1 MPWSKLKNIIL
12 IILAAANLCL
22 LALVAIPTLQSGR
35 LLSRARE
42 DAILLLQS
50 KGVQVDAGA
59 VPQSMELA
67 PQVVKRSLEGEERA
81 AAALLGGPVT
91 AEARGGEVYSYSN
104 DKGSIQ
110 FHSDGTCSAQLEPGA
125 VPLGE
130 DRAAGCLALLK
141 KMGVEGSILEEEGD
155 TLLFRQTWEGW
166 PLFTQQTALICQ
178 EGCLTA
184 ITAGRIMAVNPQP
197 DPARQAV
204 TVATAL
210 IDLLNG
216 VTALGDVCNR
226 IDVIEPGYITTAALS
241 GSAVLTPVWRVT
253 TDTGVYQL
261 DAVSGE
267 VTRVS

>member
-12 IILAAANLCL
+12 IILAVANLCL

-50 KGVQVDAGA
+50 KGVQVEAEA
-59 VPQSMELA
+59 VPQSMDLL
-67 PQVVKRSLEGEERA
+67 PQIAKRDLEWEERS

-91 AEARGGEVYSYSN
+91 AEARGGEVYSYYN

-110 FHSDGTCSAQLEPGA
+110 FHSDGTCSAQMEPGA
-125 VPLGE
+125 FPLGE

-141 KMGVEGSILEEEGD
+141 KMGLEGEVLEDGGD
-155 TLLFRQTWEGW
+155 ALIFRQTWEGR
-166 PLFTQQTALICQ
+166 PLFTQQITMLCQ
-178 EGCLTA
+178 GGSLSA
-184 ITAGRIMAVNPQP
+184 ITAGRLMAAAPQP
-197 DPARQAV
+197 DSGRQTV

-210 IDLLNG
+210 IDLFNG

-226 IDVIEPGYITTAALS
+226 IDAIEPGYVTAAALS
-241 GSAVLTPVWRVT
+241 GATVLTPVWRVT

>member
-125 VPLGE
+125 APLGE
-130 DRAAGCLALLK
+130 DRAAG
-141 KMGVEGSILEEEGD
+141 
-155 TLLFRQTWEGW
+155 
-166 PLFTQQTALICQ
+166 
-178 EGCLTA
+178 
-184 ITAGRIMAVNPQP
+184 
-197 DPARQAV
+197 
-204 TVATAL
+204 
-210 IDLLNG
+210 
-216 VTALGDVCNR
+216 
-226 IDVIEPGYITTAALS
+226 
-241 GSAVLTPVWRVT
+241 
-253 TDTGVYQL
+253 
-261 DAVSGE
+261 
-267 VTRVS
+267 

>member
-12 IILAAANLCL
+12 IILTVTNLCL

-35 LLSRARE
+35 LLSQARE
-42 DAILLLQS
+42 DAILLLQNS
-50 KGVQVDAGA
+50 GVQVEADA
-59 VPQSMELA
+59 VPQSMELPA
-67 PQVVKRSLEGEERA
+67 QVAKRDLEWEERA

-91 AEARGGEVYSYSN
+91 AQARGGEVYSYYN
-104 DKGSIQ
+104 DRGSIQ
-110 FHSDGTCSAQLEPGA
+110 FHSDGTCSSQLEPGA

-141 KMGVEGSILEEEGD
+141 KMGLEGEILEDEGEA
-155 TLLFRQTWEGW
+155 LLFRQTWKGW
-166 PLFTQQTALICQ
+166 PLFTQQITVLCQ
-178 EGCLTA
+178 EDFLSA
-184 ITAGRIMAVNPQP
+184 ITAGRLMAAAPQP
-197 DPARQAV
+197 DPARQTV

-210 IDLLNG
+210 IDLFNG

-226 IDVIEPGYITTAALS
+226 IDAVEPGYITAAALT
-241 GSAVLTPVWRVT
+241 GATVLTPVWRVT

-267 VTRVS
+267 VSRVS